1 MTGAAISFAQPRADA
16 SRDEKVLEVFQ
27 RLQLSRFTQLTAGA
41 QAIFDPG
48 DNPDDD
54 LVGVFYARLRIA
66 F

>member
-1 MTGAAISFAQPRADA
+1 
-16 SRDEKVLEVFQ
+16 V
-27 RLQLSRFTQLTAGA
+27 GA

-48 DNPDDD
+48 DNPTEN

>member
-1 MTGAAISFAQPRADA
+1 MAFSWAQPRAA
-16 SRDEKVLEVFQ
+16 TSREEKVLEIFQ
-27 RLQLSRFTQLTAGA
+27 RLQLSRFTQFSVGA

-48 DNPDDD
+48 NNPNEN